1 MALASRYRV
10 VPDLQMPSM
19 SPRTERNRLTAEDWE
34 NGALDMIA
42 EEGVG
47 ALAVEALARR
57 LGVTKGSF
65 YWHFRTRE
73 ALLKAALARWE
84 ARDDHDLQNHIASI
98 EEPRERLREL
108 FHWVGREARPHRI
121 YAAFLQALDLPP
133 VTQVMSR
140 VAQRRMEF
148 LHQAY
153 RQAGMS
159 KVEAL
164 HRARLAYAAYVGFLQ
179 LSLVPELPRLSQEQ
193 FEAYVEHV
201 ITTLVPK

>member
-1 MALASRYRV
+1 MPPMSSR
-10 VPDLQMPSM
+10 SN
-19 SPRTERNRLTAEDWE
+19 ERNRLSAEDWE

-84 ARDDHDLQNHIASI
+84 AHDEQELQSHIVSI
-98 EEPRERLREL
+98 GEPRARLREL
-108 FHWVGREARPHRI
+108 FHHVAREARPNRV
-121 YAAFLQALDLPP
+121 YAAFLQALELPP
-133 VTQVMSR
+133 VAHVMGR
-140 VAQRRMEF
+140 VSQRRLDF
-148 LHQAY
+148 LNQSY
-153 RQAGMS
+153 RQAGMN
-159 KVEAL
+159 KGEAQ

-179 LSLVPELPRLSQEQ
+179 LSLLPDLPRLSQDQ

-201 ITTLVPK
+201 ISTLVPE